1 MKKLAYC
8 LAAMAALLPA
18 LMAHHSF
25 AAEYDSTKP
34 VSLSNAMVT
43 KLEWMNPHIWVYM
56 DVKDATGKVTKWECE
71 GGPPNTLTRGGW
83 TKSVVQAGA
92 VISLEGT
99 RAKDGSNTCNLRSI
113 TMADGRKLGAGS
125 SEGRQ

>member
-1 MKKLAYC
+1 MKSIACCFLV
-8 LAAMAALLPA
+8 MATQLPV

-25 AAEYDSTKP
+25 AAEYDASKP
-34 VSLSNAMVT
+34 ISLSNATVT
-43 KLEWMNPHIWVYM
+43 KVEWMNPHIWVYM
-56 DVKDATGKVTKWECE
+56 DVKDGAGNVAKWECE

-99 RAKDGSNTCNLRSI
+99 RAKDGTNTCNLRSI

>member
-25 AAEYDSTKP
+25 AAEYDSSKP
-34 VSLSNAMVT
+34 VSLSNATVT
-43 KLEWMNPHIWVYM
+43 KIEWMNPHIWVYM
-56 DVKDATGKVTKWECE
+56 DVKDAAGKVSKWECE
-71 GGPPNTLTRGGW
+71 GGPPNTLVRGGW

-99 RAKDGSNTCNLRSI
+99 RAKDGTNTCNLRSI